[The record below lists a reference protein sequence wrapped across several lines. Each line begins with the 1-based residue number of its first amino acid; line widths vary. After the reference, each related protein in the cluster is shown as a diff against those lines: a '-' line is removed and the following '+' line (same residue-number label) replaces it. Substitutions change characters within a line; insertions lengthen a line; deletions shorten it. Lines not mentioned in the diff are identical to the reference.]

1 MLKFNYKVVKEME
14 KIVGII
20 GGMGPLAT
28 VDLMNKII
36 LNTPA
41 KKDQDHIHTIVD
53 NYSKIP
59 DRSTAIFGRGT
70 DPTPFIIQ
78 SAQRLENAGADF
90 LVIAC
95 NTAHVYY
102 KSIKKSVS
110 IPILHMP
117 LETAHFLHKN
127 NIRNV
132 GLLATDG
139 TINTKLYQHS
149 CQPYDINV
157 IEPDMQMQKRVM
169 EGIYAI
175 KEKDLE
181 KGRLYLLTVAN
192 ELMKRG
198 AEAIIAGCTEIPLVL
213 QSSKNMCVIDPTEI
227 LAKTVVKKATETEFV
242 RHLV

>member
-1 MLKFNYKVVKEME
+1 MK

-36 LNTPA
+36 FYTSA
-41 KKDQDHIHTIVD
+41 KKDQDHIHIIAD
-53 NYSKIP
+53 NYSQIP
-59 DRSTAIFGRGT
+59 DRTTAILGKGT

-90 LVIAC
+90 LVMAC
-95 NTAHVYY
+95 NTAHYY
-102 KSIKKSVS
+102 FKSIKKSVN

-117 LETAHFLHKN
+117 LETAHFLHVN

-139 TINTKLYQHS
+139 TINTKLYQRS
-149 CQPYDINV
+149 CQSYNINV
-157 IEPDMQMQKRVM
+157 IEPDMQMQKEVM

-175 KEKDLE
+175 KGSDLE
-181 KGRLYLLTVAN
+181 KGRLYLSKVAN
-192 ELMKRG
+192 KLIKRG
-198 AEAIIAGCTEIPLVL
+198 AEAIIAGCTEIPLVIK
-213 QSSKNMCVIDPTEI
+213 SSQDIVIIDPTEI
-227 LAKTVVKKATETEFV
+227 LAKSAIKAATETESAEAIG
-242 RHLV
+242 

>member
-1 MLKFNYKVVKEME
+1 MQ

-36 LNTPA
+36 FNTPA
-41 KKDQDHIHTIVD
+41 KKDQDHIHIIVD
-53 NYSKIP
+53 NYSQIP
-59 DRSTAIFGRGT
+59 DRSKAIFGRGT
-70 DPTPFIIQ
+70 VPTPFIIQ

-95 NTAHVYY
+95 NTAHFYFE
-102 KSIKKSVS
+102 SIKKSVS

-117 LETAHFLHKN
+117 LETARFLHEN
-127 NIRNV
+127 NMRSV

-149 CQPYDINV
+149 CQPYDIYV
-157 IEPDMQMQKRVM
+157 IAPDMQMQKRVM

-175 KEKDLE
+175 KETDLE
-181 KGRLYLLTVAN
+181 KGRLNLFTAAN
-192 ELMKRG
+192 ELIKRG

-213 QSSKNMCVIDPTEI
+213 KSNQDICVIDPTEI
-227 LAKTVVKKATETEFV
+227 LAKKVVKKA
-242 RHLV
+242 LSLNQ

>member
-1 MLKFNYKVVKEME
+1 MQKV
-14 KIVGII
+14 VGII

-36 LNTPA
+36 FYTPA
-41 KKDQDHIHTIVD
+41 KKDQDHIHIIVD
-53 NYSKIP
+53 NYSQIP
-59 DRSTAIFGRGT
+59 DRTTAILGKGT

-90 LVIAC
+90 LVMAC
-95 NTAHVYY
+95 NTAHFFF
-102 KSIKKSVS
+102 KSIKESVS

-117 LETAHFLHKN
+117 LETARFLHVN
-127 NIRNV
+127 NMRRV

-149 CQPYDINV
+149 CQSYDINA
-157 IEPDMQMQKRVM
+157 IEPDMQMQKEVM

-175 KEKDLE
+175 KGSDLE
-181 KGRLYLLTVAN
+181 KGSLYLSRVADK
-192 ELMKRG
+192 LIKRG

-213 QSSKNMCVIDPTEI
+213 KSSQNICIIDPTEI
-227 LAKTVVKKATETEFV
+227 LAKSAIKTATETESAKAIG
-242 RHLV
+242 

>member
-1 MLKFNYKVVKEME
+1 MQ

-36 LNTPA
+36 FNTPA
-41 KKDQDHIHTIVD
+41 KKDQDHIHIIVD
-53 NYSKIP
+53 NYSQIP
-59 DRSTAIFGRGT
+59 DRSKAIFGRGT
-70 DPTPFIIQ
+70 VPTPFIIQ

-95 NTAHVYY
+95 NTAHFYFE
-102 KSIKKSVS
+102 SIKKSVS

-117 LETAHFLHKN
+117 LETARFLHEN
-127 NIRNV
+127 NMRSV

-149 CQPYDINV
+149 CQPYDIHV
-157 IEPDMQMQKRVM
+157 IAPDMQMQKRVM

-175 KEKDLE
+175 KETDLE
-181 KGRLYLLTVAN
+181 KGRLNLFTAAN
-192 ELMKRG
+192 ELIKRG

-213 QSSKNMCVIDPTEI
+213 KSNQDICVIDPTEI
-227 LAKTVVKKATETEFV
+227 LAKKVVKKA
-242 RHLV
+242 LSLNQ